1 MLAAMTW
8 AEDTSALFRDFGV
21 TVTHGART
29 ARAILDQPTTAML
42 GGLVNLEDYQLTLDA
57 ADLPD
62 LAHGET
68 VTIAGASYLVR
79 EVLALDDGALKRVTL
94 RLV

>member
-21 TVTHGART
+21 TVRHGAVT
-29 ARAILDQPTTAML
+29 ALAIFDQPTTTAL

-79 EVLALDDGALKRVTL
+79 EVMAIDDGAFKRVTL
-94 RLV
+94 RLT